1 MREKGNPLS
10 VVLVGI
16 CLLFLLV
23 LSGGAQRQTSQPQ
36 VGLYVPYRYGA
47 ASRLLVNTSTGK
59 LCWPANLSK
68 QAQTLDAIEM
78 NTPVCGTE

>member
-1 MREKGNPLS
+1 MRDKNSPAA
-10 VVLVGI
+10 VILVGAA
-16 CLLFLLV
+16 LLFLLV
-23 LSGGAQRQTSQPQ
+23 LSGGAQRPTSQPQ

-59 LCWPANLSK
+59 LCWPANVSK
-68 QAQTLDAIEM
+68 QAQTLDVIEM

>member
-1 MREKGNPLS
+1 MREKGNPLP

-23 LSGGAQRQTSQPQ
+23 LSGGAQRQNSQPQ
-36 VGLYVPYRYGA
+36 VGLYVPYRYTV
-47 ASRLLVNTSTGK
+47 SRLLLNTSTGK

-68 QAQTLDAIEM
+68 QAQTLDVIEV
-78 NTPVCGTE
+78 NSPVCGTE